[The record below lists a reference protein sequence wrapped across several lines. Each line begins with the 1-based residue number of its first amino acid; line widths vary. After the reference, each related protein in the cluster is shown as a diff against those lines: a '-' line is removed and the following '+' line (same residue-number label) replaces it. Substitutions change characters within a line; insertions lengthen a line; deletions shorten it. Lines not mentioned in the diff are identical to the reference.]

1 MPEIVAP
8 GDRLGDR
15 YRLDRPLGAGG
26 MATVWRAVDLVLDRA
41 VAVKVP
47 KEGWP
52 EEFSRRLRGEARAA
66 AGLAHPSITGVYD
79 YGEHKIDP
87 EGPGGSGGSSP
98 QKGRGAGPEGPGGSG
113 ESSPPGRRGSVPYVV
128 MELLDGESL
137 AARLSRGPLPWR
149 EAAGICARV
158 ADALAAAHAAG
169 IVHRDVK
176 PANVF
181 LTSVGVKVLDFGIAF
196 TGPAT
201 AGGPVLGT
209 PAYVAPELLTGAHPT
224 PAADLYSLGVVL
236 RECTA
241 ADPEVPDAVAAL
253 IRDCLRE
260 DPGARPTAREAAR
273 VLAGAAGVQ
282 LAQPPESGA
291 ASALAEPVPGGDR
304 QPTRVLDEPL
314 PAEPLPA
321 EPLPAEP
328 LPAEPPPAVPPSAE
342 LPPAEPPAASA
353 RRPLIIA
360 GAAVG
365 AVALVAVLLAALAPD
380 PPRERAAPPATP
392 SGTRT
397 AAATACSVSYRVTG
411 TWPQGFQASV
421 RITNLGDGA
430 IDGWKLGFAFPDG
443 QAITQ
448 LWNGSQVQDGPS
460 VTVTAADW
468 NRSIPPHGTAEFGF
482 LGRRD
487 GANGV
492 PAAFTL
498 NGGAC
503 RG

>member
-15 YRLDRPLGAGG
+15 YRLDRRLGAGG

-52 EEFSRRLRGEARAA
+52 EEFTRRLRQEAQAA
-66 AGLAHPSITGVYD
+66 AGLTHPSITGVYD
-79 YGEHKIDP
+79 YGEHQI
-87 EGPGGSGGSSP
+87 
-98 QKGRGAGPEGPGGSG
+98 GPEGPGGSEG
-113 ESSPPGRRGSVPYVV
+113 SAPQRRQGSVPYVV

-149 EAAGICARV
+149 EAAGIGARV

-209 PAYVAPELLTGAHPT
+209 PAYVAPELLAGAHPT

-236 RECTA
+236 RACLTA
-241 ADPEVPDAVAAL
+241 GPDIPDEVAAL
-253 IRDCLRE
+253 TADCLRE
-260 DPGARPTAREAAR
+260 DPETRPTAREAAR
-273 VLAGAAGVQ
+273 VLADAAGVQ
-282 LAQPPESGA
+282 LEQLPPAGATAVPAGA
-291 ASALAEPVPGGDR
+291 APEGERQKTRVLAEP
-304 QPTRVLDEPL
+304 
-314 PAEPLPA
+314 
-321 EPLPAEP
+321 
-328 LPAEPPPAVPPSAE
+328 PSAQ
-342 LPPAEPPAASA
+342 PAPASA

-365 AVALVAVLLAALAPD
+365 AVVLVAVLLAALAPD
-380 PPRERAAPPATP
+380 SSHERAAPPSASP
-392 SGTRT
+392 SGTTT
-397 AAATACSVSYRVTG
+397 AAATACSVSYTVDG
-411 TWPQGFQASV
+411 TWPQGFQATV

-430 IDGWKLGFAFPDG
+430 IDGWKLGFEFPDG

-482 LGRRD
+482 LGRQD
-487 GANGV
+487 GANGA

-503 RG
+503 GG

>member
-52 EEFSRRLRGEARAA
+52 EEFTRRLRQEAQAA
-66 AGLAHPSITGVYD
+66 AGLTHPSITGVYD
-79 YGEHKIDP
+79 YGEHRI
-87 EGPGGSGGSSP
+87 
-98 QKGRGAGPEGPGGSG
+98 GPEGAEGAFPQ
-113 ESSPPGRRGSVPYVV
+113 RRQGSVPYVV

-224 PAADLYSLGVVL
+224 PAADMYSLGVVL
-236 RECTA
+236 RACLTA
-241 ADPEVPDAVAAL
+241 GPDIPDEVAAL
-253 IRDCLRE
+253 TADCLRE
-260 DPGARPTAREAAR
+260 DPETRPTAREAAR
-273 VLAGAAGVQ
+273 VLADAAGVQ
-282 LAQPPESGA
+282 LEQLPPAGAANTPADLGRSEGPAEPAA
-291 ASALAEPVPGGDR
+291 ASAP
-304 QPTRVLDEPL
+304 
-314 PAEPLPA
+314 
-321 EPLPAEP
+321 
-328 LPAEPPPAVPPSAE
+328 
-342 LPPAEPPAASA
+342 
-353 RRPLIIA
+353 A
-360 GAAVG
+360 GAG
-365 AVALVAVLLAALAPD
+365 SEG
-380 PPRERAAPPATP
+380 ER
-392 SGTRT
+392 
-397 AAATACSVSYRVTG
+397 
-411 TWPQGFQASV
+411 QQ
-421 RITNLGDGA
+421 
-430 IDGWKLGFAFPDG
+430 
-443 QAITQ
+443 
-448 LWNGSQVQDGPS
+448 
-460 VTVTAADW
+460 
-468 NRSIPPHGTAEFGF
+468 
-482 LGRRD
+482 
-487 GANGV
+487 
-492 PAAFTL
+492 
-498 NGGAC
+498 
-503 RG
+503 